1 MVGLTRVCVVVA
13 VLLSGP
19 WLAVGCDGSASRES
33 GSATPAAE
41 RPAEWAQ
48 PIAGPDSLP
57 NLHKVSDALYR
68 GAQPDQEGFAE
79 LKALGIRTVVNL
91 RTFRGEG
98 RAVQD
103 AGLEYVKIPM
113 QAWRTEDE
121 DFDEFLRVVS
131 DPRRQPVFVHCRH
144 GADRVGLS
152 VAIYRVALQGW
163 SKEAALEEMT
173 RGGFGFHERYDNL
186 IEYLRELDVEAMKRR
201 AGLIEPQPA
210 ERGR

>member
-144 GADRVGLS
+144 GADRVGS
-152 VAIYRVALQGW
+152 PSRSTAWRC
-163 SKEAALEEMT
+163 
-173 RGGFGFHERYDNL
+173 
-186 IEYLRELDVEAMKRR
+186 R
-201 AGLIEPQPA
+201 AGRKKP
-210 ERGR
+210 RWKR